1 MLKLNKNRLARLAAL
16 EQFLQKAEQTYID
29 DVIAFCQLHGK
40 DIKERMVR
48 EDLKLLREGALNGVP
63 LNIVVENKQYR
74 IKASGDKWAYESM
87 AASERDTVPLVL
99 SILEPYKELPAVK
112 KVLENL
118 KTTHRLGNKDV
129 KLQSAMVSVKSVPE
143 NPAFVQLISKLMGC
157 ISRQVA
163 CEFNYFKVDGESGPE
178 LVPKF
183 VEVYPIQIRIYDNRY
198 YLVGVKTTAEWVP
211 QSLQIFTL
219 DKIYRYRVD
228 ESVDQDSFQTKTFDW
243 ETLSLAIDL
252 DHYFDDCVG
261 IYRNYLVDKTPS
273 IIYRWFKGWAASRVE
288 AVPLH
293 KSQKVVQRDGVNIR
307 IRLEVFDTPE
317 LKGVFDR
324 FGEYCWE

>member
-16 EQFLQKAEQTYID
+16 EQFLRKAEQTYID

-74 IKASGDKWAYESM
+74 IKAAGDKWSYESM
-87 AASERDTVPLVL
+87 AATERDTVPLVL
-99 SILEPYKELPAVK
+99 SILEPYKELPSVK
-112 KVLENL
+112 TVLEDL
-118 KTTHRLGNKDV
+118 KSTHRLANKDV
-129 KLQSAMVSVKSVPE
+129 KLQSAMVSVKTVPE
-143 NPAFVQLISKLMGC
+143 NPAFVQLISKLMGY

-163 CEFNYFKVDGESGPE
+163 CEFNYFRVNEESSAD

-183 VEVYPIQIRIYDNRY
+183 VEVYPVQIRIYENRY

-219 DKIYRYRVD
+219 DKIYRYKVD

-243 ETLSLAIDL
+243 ETLSRAIDL
-252 DHYFDDCVG
+252 EHYFEHCVG
-261 IYRNYLVDKTPS
+261 IYRNYLVDKKPS
-273 IIYRWFKGWAASRVE
+273 IIYRWFKGWAASSVE

-293 KSQKVVQRDGVNIR
+293 KSQKVVQRDGIKIR
-307 IRLEVFDTPE
+307 IRLEVYDTPE
-317 LKGVFDR
+317 LKGIFDR

>member
-16 EQFLQKAEQTYID
+16 EQFLRKAEQTYID

-48 EDLKLLREGALNGVP
+48 EDLKLLRDGALNGVP

-74 IKASGDKWAYESM
+74 IKAAGDKWSYESM
-87 AASERDTVPLVL
+87 AATERDTVPLVL
-99 SILEPYKELPAVK
+99 SILEPYKELPSVK
-112 KVLENL
+112 TVLEDL
-118 KTTHRLGNKDV
+118 KSTHRLANKDV
-129 KLQSAMVSVKSVPE
+129 KLQSAMVSVKTVPE
-143 NPAFVQLISKLMGC
+143 NPAFVQLISKLMGY

-163 CEFNYFKVDGESGPE
+163 CEFNYFRVNEESSAD

-183 VEVYPIQIRIYDNRY
+183 VEVYPIQIRIYENRY

-219 DKIYRYRVD
+219 DKIYRYKVD

-243 ETLSLAIDL
+243 ETLSRAIDL
-252 DHYFDDCVG
+252 EHYFEHCVG
-261 IYRNYLVDKTPS
+261 IYRNYLVDQTPS
-273 IIYRWFKGWAASRVE
+273 VIYRWFTGWAASSVE

-293 KSQKVVQRDGVNIR
+293 KSQKVVQRDGIKIR
-307 IRLEVFDTPE
+307 IRLEVYDTPE

-324 FGEYCWE
+324 FGNDSWN

>member
-1 MLKLNKNRLARLAAL
+1 M
-16 EQFLQKAEQTYID
+16 EQFLRKAEQTYID

-74 IKASGDKWAYESM
+74 IKAAGDKWSYESM
-87 AASERDTVPLVL
+87 AATERDTVPLVL
-99 SILEPYKELPAVK
+99 SILEPYKDLPSVK
-112 KVLENL
+112 TVLEDL
-118 KTTHRLGNKDV
+118 KSTHRLANKDV
-129 KLQSAMVSVKSVPE
+129 KLQSAMVSVKTVPE
-143 NPAFVQLISKLMGC
+143 NPAFVQLISKLMGY

-163 CEFNYFKVDGESGPE
+163 CEFNYFRVNEESSAD

-183 VEVYPIQIRIYDNRY
+183 VEVYPVQIRIYENRY

-219 DKIYRYRVD
+219 DKIYRYKVD
-228 ESVDQDSFQTKTFDW
+228 ESLDQDSFQTKTFDW
-243 ETLSLAIDL
+243 ETLSCAIDL
-252 DHYFDDCVG
+252 DHYFEHCVG
-261 IYRNYLVDKTPS
+261 IYRNYLVDKNPS
-273 IIYRWFKGWAASRVE
+273 VIYRWFKGWAASSVE

-293 KSQKVVQRDGVNIR
+293 KSQKVVQRDGIKIR
-307 IRLEVFDTPE
+307 IRLEVYDTPE

-324 FGEYCWE
+324 FGNDSWN